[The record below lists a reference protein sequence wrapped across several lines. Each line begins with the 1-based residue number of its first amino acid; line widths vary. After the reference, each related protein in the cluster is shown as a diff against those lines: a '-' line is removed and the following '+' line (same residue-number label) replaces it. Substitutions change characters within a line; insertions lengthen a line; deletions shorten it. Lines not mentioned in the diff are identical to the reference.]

1 VGSAIW
7 QNKCCIAVVVGQ
19 RTPVCRADLHR
30 CICPGTSLCQP
41 VLHSSTEQW
50 GLNFAKTSAALQW
63 WWVSAHLYAEH
74 ICTGVSALVQAC
86 CQPGLQSSPE
96 QWGVRFGKTSAALQC
111 WWVSAHLYAEQIC
124 TGVSALVSLHFQ
136 LNSCSFIQVCNT
148 STSKHQ
154 ITFQGKMHSPLLSAA
169 VQNRKVLCAHK
180 TLSAIQI

>member
-63 WWVSAHLYAEH
+63 WWVSAHLYAEQ

-96 QWGVRFGKTSAALQC
+96 QWGVRFGKFSAALQW

-124 TGVSALVSLHFQ
+124 LGVSALLQACCQPGLRAALSSGECILPKPVLHCGSGGQ
-136 LNSCSFIQVCNT
+136 MHTC
-148 STSKHQ
+148 
-154 ITFQGKMHSPLLSAA
+154 MHSS
-169 VQNRKVLCAHK
+169 CA
-180 TLSAIQI
+180 